1 MYDSCLVLLVGE
13 IFHVLCLP
21 SSSHNFFTDYVCNQ
35 ADLEIIELIKK
46 TLINLE
52 RNKLCSSMMLS

>member
-1 MYDSCLVLLVGE
+1 MCYVC
-13 IFHVLCLP
+13 HLP
-21 SSSHNFFTDYVCNQ
+21 HTIFFTDYVCNQ